1 MGYQVMNKIEMEPS
15 GLSETYFHTM
25 MRLMGENRDIMELEA
40 DLGVCILGGGYKEME
55 QTYPKQLFNC
65 GIQEA
70 NMVGVACGLSAVG
83 KIPSV
88 IPLHRSWLA
97 VPMIRFLFLP
107 AMQGPIFAWLDLILA

>member
-70 NMVGVACGLSAVG
+70 NMVGVACGWEDPLLSYLCTVLG
-83 KIPSV
+83 SPC
-88 IPLHRSWLA
+88 
-97 VPMIRFLFLP
+97 
-107 AMQGPIFAWLDLILA
+107 Q

>member
-65 GIQEA
+65 GI
-70 NMVGVACGLSAVG
+70 
-83 KIPSV
+83 V

>member
-65 GIQEA
+65 GIWS
-70 NMVGVACGLSAVG
+70 GSPVACPRLGRS
-83 KIPSV
+83 PSV

>member
-70 NMVGVACGLSAVG
+70 NMDRGRLWLVRGWEDPLLSYLCTVLG
-83 KIPSV
+83 SPC
-88 IPLHRSWLA
+88 
-97 VPMIRFLFLP
+97 
-107 AMQGPIFAWLDLILA
+107 Q

>member
-55 QTYPKQLFNC
+55 QT
-65 GIQEA
+65 
-70 NMVGVACGLSAVG
+70 
-83 KIPSV
+83 
-88 IPLHRSWLA
+88 
-97 VPMIRFLFLP
+97 
-107 AMQGPIFAWLDLILA
+107 